1 MSNSNPICRSIN
13 DGHPPTTAE
22 WNEWE
27 LKQTGPARRSPVAP
41 ETAKGV
47 PNPLPMLT
55 QEQVQHH
62 AKRLYTSVMLIVDA
76 LDREAWD
83 GRWTNRLMHAHTFA
97 RNTLEDAAKYQ
108 EPTDAVAL
116 DVATDESKE
125 TSPAEGHNP
134 PQIIVSGNGVEAGDD
149 EIHRS
154 SGPTSEG

>member
-1 MSNSNPICRSIN
+1 MSNSNPTCRSIN
-13 DGHPPTTAE
+13 EGHPPTTAE

-27 LKQTGPARRSPVAP
+27 RKQAGPARRSAVAP
-41 ETAKGV
+41 GTAKGV
-47 PNPLPMLT
+47 PDPVPMLT

-62 AKRLYTSVMLIVDA
+62 AKWLYATVMMLVDA

-116 DVATDESKE
+116 DVATDEAKE
-125 TSPAEGHNP
+125 TSPAEGQNP
-134 PQIIVSGNGVEAGDD
+134 QVIGGNGGEAGDA

-154 SGPTSEG
+154 SGPNSEG

>member
-1 MSNSNPICRSIN
+1 MNKFNPTCRSIN
-13 DGHPPTTAE
+13 EGHPPTTAE

-27 LKQTGPARRSPVAP
+27 LKQAGPARRSAVAP
-41 ETAKGV
+41 GTAKGV
-47 PNPLPMLT
+47 PDPVPMLT
-55 QEQVQHH
+55 PEQVQHQ
-62 AKRLYTSVMLIVDA
+62 AKWLYTSVMLLVDA

-116 DVATDESKE
+116 DVDANEE
-125 TSPAEGHNP
+125 EGTSPAEGQNP
-134 PQIIVSGNGVEAGDD
+134 QVIGGIGVEAGDD

-154 SGPTSEG
+154 SGPDSEG